1 MIRPLRRFTLCA
13 AALLLAACGSDTET
27 DEIRLLPAEAFRRTV
42 DGKAVELYTLRA
54 GDIALQATNYGG
66 RVVALWTP
74 DREGRYEDIVLGY
87 ENIGRYIDNTGERFL
102 GAVVGPYANR
112 IAKGRFTLDGTEYTL
127 PLNNNGQTLHGGLQG
142 VDRVVWDVVS
152 ATDDKLVLHYLHPDG
167 QDGFPG
173 NLDIEMTYS
182 LTPDNEFRVDY
193 KATTDKPTVANFSHH
208 PFFNLK
214 GEGNGTVLDNV
225 LTINASHTTPVDSV
239 LIPTGQ
245 IAPVEGTPFDF
256 REPHAIGERIGADN
270 QQLRNGGGYDHNWV
284 IDRKTESGIEQA
296 ATVWEPASGRTI
308 EVLSDQPGLQVYS
321 GNFFDGKSIGKYGK
335 PQRYRESLAL
345 ETQKFPDSPNHDNFP
360 STVLRPGETYTQ
372 VCIYKFGVK

>member
-1 MIRPLRRFTLCA
+1 MKKSLILLGMS
-13 AALLLAACGSDTET
+13 LLAACGVQKTELP
-27 DEIRLLPAEAFRRTV
+27 LLPEEAFQTTV
-42 DGKAVELYTLRA
+42 DGKPVALYTLHA
-54 GDIALQATNYGG
+54 GDITMQVTNYGA
-66 RVVALWTP
+66 RVVSLWTP

-112 IAKGRFTLDGTEYTL
+112 IAKGRFTLDGAEYTL
-127 PLNNNGQTLHGGLQG
+127 PLNNNGQTLHGGLKG

-152 ATDDKLVLHYLHPDG
+152 ATDNKLVLHYLHPDG

-284 IDRKTESGIEQA
+284 IDRKTESGIEQV

>member
-1 MIRPLRRFTLCA
+1 MKKSLIALGM
-13 AALLLAACGSDTET
+13 LLLAACGTRESGMK
-27 DEIRLLPAEAFRRTV
+27 LLPAEAFETTV
-42 DGKAVELYTLRA
+42 DGKPVALYTLRA
-54 GDIALQATNYGG
+54 GDIAMQVTNYGA
-66 RVVALWTP
+66 RVVSLWTP
-74 DREGRYEDIVLGY
+74 DREGRYEDIVLGC
-87 ENIGRYIDNTGERFL
+87 ESIDRYLDTLGERFL

-127 PLNNNGQTLHGGLQG
+127 PLNNNGQTLHGGLTG

-173 NLDIEMTYS
+173 NLDIEMIYS

-239 LIPTGQ
+239 LIPTGE

-256 REPHAIGERIGADN
+256 REPHTIGERIGADN
-270 QQLRNGGGYDHNWV
+270 AQLRNGGGYDHNWV
-284 IDRKTESGIEQA
+284 IDRKTESGVELA
-296 ATVWEPASGRTI
+296 ATVWEPASGRTV
-308 EVLSDQPGLQVYS
+308 EVWSDQPGLQVYS
-321 GNFFDGKSIGKYGK
+321 GNFFDGKSMGKYGK

-345 ETQKFPDSPNHDNFP
+345 ETQKFPDSPNQDNFP
-360 STVLRPGETYTQ
+360 STVLRPGQTYTQ
-372 VCIYKFGVK
+372 TCIYKFGVK

>member
-1 MIRPLRRFTLCA
+1 MKKSLIALGM
-13 AALLLAACGSDTET
+13 LLLAACGTRESGMK
-27 DEIRLLPAEAFRRTV
+27 LLPAEAFETTV
-42 DGKAVELYTLRA
+42 DGKPVALYTLRA
-54 GDIALQATNYGG
+54 GDIAMQVTNYGA
-66 RVVALWTP
+66 RVVSLWTP
-74 DREGRYEDIVLGY
+74 DREGRYEDIVLGC
-87 ENIGRYIDNTGERFL
+87 ESIDRYLDTLGERFL

-127 PLNNNGQTLHGGLQG
+127 PLNNNGQTLHGGLTG

-173 NLDIEMTYS
+173 NLDIEMIYS

-225 LTINASHTTPVDSV
+225 MTINASHTTPVDSV
-239 LIPTGQ
+239 LIPTGE

-256 REPHAIGERIGADN
+256 REPHTIGERIGADN
-270 QQLRNGGGYDHNWV
+270 AQLRNGGGYDHNWV
-284 IDRKTESGIEQA
+284 IDRKTESGVELA
-296 ATVWEPASGRTI
+296 ATVWEPASGRTV
-308 EVLSDQPGLQVYS
+308 EVWSDQPGLQVYS
-321 GNFFDGKSIGKYGK
+321 GNFFDGKSMGKYGK

-345 ETQKFPDSPNHDNFP
+345 ETQKFPDSPNQDNFP
-360 STVLRPGETYTQ
+360 STVLRPGQTYTQ
-372 VCIYKFGVK
+372 TCIYKFGVK

>member
-1 MIRPLRRFTLCA
+1 MKKSLIALGM
-13 AALLLAACGSDTET
+13 LLLAACGTRESGME
-27 DEIRLLPAEAFRRTV
+27 LLPAEAFETTV
-42 DGKAVELYTLRA
+42 DGKPVALYTLRA
-54 GDIALQATNYGG
+54 GDIAMQVTNYGA
-66 RVVALWTP
+66 RVVSLWTP
-74 DREGRYEDIVLGY
+74 DREGRYEDIVLGC
-87 ENIGRYIDNTGERFL
+87 ESIDRYLDTLGERFL

-127 PLNNNGQTLHGGLQG
+127 PLNNNGQTLHGGLTG

-173 NLDIEMTYS
+173 NLDIEMIYS

-239 LIPTGQ
+239 LIPTGE

-256 REPHAIGERIGADN
+256 REPHTIGERIGADN
-270 QQLRNGGGYDHNWV
+270 AQLRNGGGYDHNWV
-284 IDRKTESGIEQA
+284 IDRKTESGVELA
-296 ATVWEPASGRTI
+296 ATVWEPASGRTV
-308 EVLSDQPGLQVYS
+308 EVWSDQPGLQVYS
-321 GNFFDGKSIGKYGK
+321 GNFFDGKSMGKYGK

-345 ETQKFPDSPNHDNFP
+345 ETQKFPDSPNQDNFP
-360 STVLRPGETYTQ
+360 STVLRPGQTYTQ
-372 VCIYKFGVK
+372 TCIYKFGVK

>member
-1 MIRPLRRFTLCA
+1 MQ
-13 AALLLAACGSDTET
+13 
-27 DEIRLLPAEAFRRTV
+27 V
-42 DGKAVELYTLRA
+42 
-54 GDIALQATNYGG
+54 TNYGA
-66 RVVALWTP
+66 RVVSLWTP

-112 IAKGRFTLDGTEYTL
+112 IAKGRFTLDGAEYTL
-127 PLNNNGQTLHGGLQG
+127 PLNNNGQTLHGGLKG

-245 IAPVEGTPFDF
+245 IAPVRVRRSTSVSRTPSASAS
-256 REPHAIGERIGADN
+256 EPTTSSCATAAATTTTGSSTARP
-270 QQLRNGGGYDHNWV
+270 
-284 IDRKTESGIEQA
+284 QA
-296 ATVWEPASGRTI
+296 ASSRPPR
-308 EVLSDQPGLQVYS
+308 S
-321 GNFFDGKSIGKYGK
+321 GNPPRDV
-335 PQRYRESLAL
+335 
-345 ETQKFPDSPNHDNFP
+345 P
-360 STVLRPGETYTQ
+360 SR
-372 VCIYKFGVK
+372 C

>member
-1 MIRPLRRFTLCA
+1 MKKSLILLGMS
-13 AALLLAACGSDTET
+13 LLAACGVQKTELP
-27 DEIRLLPAEAFRRTV
+27 LLPEEAFQTTV
-42 DGKAVELYTLRA
+42 DGKPVALYTLHA
-54 GDIALQATNYGG
+54 GDITMQVTNYGA
-66 RVVALWTP
+66 RVVSLWTP

-112 IAKGRFTLDGTEYTL
+112 IAKGRFTLDGAEYTL
-127 PLNNNGQTLHGGLQG
+127 PLNNNGQTLHGGLKG

-225 LTINASHTTPVDSV
+225 MTINASHTTPVDSV

-284 IDRKTESGIEQA
+284 IDRKTESGIEQV

>member
-1 MIRPLRRFTLCA
+1 MKKSLILLGMS
-13 AALLLAACGSDTET
+13 LLAACGVQKTELP
-27 DEIRLLPAEAFRRTV
+27 LLPEEAFQTTV
-42 DGKAVELYTLRA
+42 DGKPVALYTLHA
-54 GDIALQATNYGG
+54 GDITMQVTNYGA
-66 RVVALWTP
+66 RVVSLWTP

-127 PLNNNGQTLHGGLQG
+127 PLNNNGQTLHGGLKG

-360 STVLRPGETYTQ
+360 STVLRPGETHTQ

>member
-1 MIRPLRRFTLCA
+1 MKKSLI
-13 AALLLAACGSDTET
+13 LLGMSLLTACGVQKTELP
-27 DEIRLLPAEAFRRTV
+27 LLPEEAFQTTV
-42 DGKAVELYTLRA
+42 DGKPVALYTLHA
-54 GDIALQATNYGG
+54 GDITMQVTNYGA
-66 RVVALWTP
+66 RVVSLWTP
-74 DREGRYEDIVLGY
+74 DREDRYEDIVLGY

-225 LTINASHTTPVDSV
+225 MTINASHTTPVDSV

-284 IDRKTESGIEQA
+284 IDRKTESGIEQV

>member
-1 MIRPLRRFTLCA
+1 MKKSLIALGM
-13 AALLLAACGSDTET
+13 LLLAACGTRESGMK
-27 DEIRLLPAEAFRRTV
+27 LLPAEAFETTV
-42 DGKAVELYTLRA
+42 DGKPVALYTLRA
-54 GDIALQATNYGG
+54 GDIAMQVTNYGA
-66 RVVALWTP
+66 RVVSLWTP
-74 DREGRYEDIVLGY
+74 DREGRYEDIVLGC
-87 ENIGRYIDNTGERFL
+87 ESIDRYLDTLGERFL

-127 PLNNNGQTLHGGLQG
+127 PLNNNGQTLHGGLTG

-173 NLDIEMTYS
+173 NLNIEMIYS

-225 LTINASHTTPVDSV
+225 MTINASHTTPVDSV
-239 LIPTGQ
+239 LIPTGE

-256 REPHAIGERIGADN
+256 REPHTIGERIGADN
-270 QQLRNGGGYDHNWV
+270 AQLRNGGGYDHNWV
-284 IDRKTESGIEQA
+284 IDRKTESDVELA
-296 ATVWEPASGRTI
+296 ATVWEPASGRTV
-308 EVLSDQPGLQVYS
+308 EVWSDQPGLQVYS
-321 GNFFDGKSIGKYGK
+321 GNFFDGKSMGKYGK

-345 ETQKFPDSPNHDNFP
+345 ETQKFPDSPNQDNFP
-360 STVLRPGETYTQ
+360 STVLRPGQTYTQ
-372 VCIYKFGVK
+372 TCIYKFGVK